1 MDHKYLLYLSL
12 VSGESLKNKKQ
23 RKCIEN
29 PLFFQYI
36 VHLFSTKKWGILAN
50 KDVIYLEQNKK
61 LY

>member
-50 KDVIYLEQNKK
+50 KDVIYLE
-61 LY
+61 